1 MHEQAPPHYHR
12 QGLKGSS
19 HITAVVRVA
28 GEQRTQVE
36 QGGRMLAKER
46 ASGACHMCQCSGCAA
61 GAGTAHGVQPSIAHD
76 FGLWALFGLQRVV
89 EIAHVGQT
97 SACFI
102 FKSNPFFFG
111 FGGSFWWLSF
121 EKRTHYH
128 QNKPPEK
135 DIGIP
140 ATKINRI
147 GETVQPK
154 VPNRAGLHG
163 DLVPG
168 RRAPNS
174 ATTGSRRRQTATRR
188 IMPGRGESLNKL
200 KSQNRAPAPVQ
211 K

>member
-1 MHEQAPPHYHR
+1 
-12 QGLKGSS
+12 
-19 HITAVVRVA
+19 
-28 GEQRTQVE
+28 
-36 QGGRMLAKER
+36 MLAKER

-97 SACFI
+97 SACFS

-111 FGGSFWWLSF
+111 FGSSFWLFAF
-121 EKRTHYH
+121 EKRKCDN
-128 QNKPPEK
+128 QNKLPRK

-140 ATKINRI
+140 AIKINRI

-163 DLVPG
+163 ALACPAAGPQTRPPREAGAG
-168 RRAPNS
+168 RLRRGAS
-174 ATTGSRRRQTATRR
+174 CQVVASRS
-188 IMPGRGESLNKL
+188 IS
-200 KSQNRAPAPVQ
+200 
-211 K
+211 